1 MQHKEVV
8 NLSLKDL
15 VPYEAQPFHVI
26 DDEAMTELAE
36 SVKIVGVLVP
46 IIVRQIKNNKYEIIS
61 GHRRKRACEIAGVTE
76 IPATIM
82 ELDDDE
88 AAIMLVDC
96 NLQRENLL
104 PSEKAYAY
112 KLKLDAIKHQGKREI
127 LDADDEILLIS
138 SEIIGKDA
146 DKSGRQI
153 RRYIR
158 LTELI
163 LDLLDKVDKKIIPVT
178 AGAEISFLNVKM
190 QVALNNQIEFVE
202 CKVNLQQAKKLKKK
216 FLDGTLNEDEI
227 FKILSVDEIDTTLS
241 IDYSKL
247 RKYFPANYTRKQCEN
262 ALWDILE
269 EWKERN
275 CEAGD

>member
-36 SVKIVGVLVP
+36 SIKIVGVLVP

-61 GHRRKRACEIAGVTE
+61 GHRRKRACEIAGVTK

-112 KLKLDAIKHQGKREI
+112 KLKLDAIKHQGKRKI
-127 LDADDEILLIS
+127 SDADDELLLIS

-190 QVALNNQIEFVE
+190 QIALNNQIEFVE

-227 FKILSVDEIDTTLS
+227 FKILSVDEIETTLS

-275 CEAGD
+275 CA